1 MQPAVSII
9 VPVYNAET
17 TLRHCVDSIL
27 SQEFTDF
34 ELLLVDDGSQ
44 DSSGNICEEYAGR
57 DARVRVIH
65 QENSGVSAARN
76 NALDRARGEYL
87 QFLDS
92 DDWITPD
99 ATRLLV
105 RTAREHQCDLVIADF
120 YRVIGARVSPKG
132 DIEDDGVLTREE
144 YAAHMMENPADF
156 YYGVLWNKLYRRD
169 IVEEHHL
176 RMDPEVSWCEDFLF
190 NLEYILHAERFC
202 ALQVPIYYYVKTKG
216 SLANQSMT
224 ISRTVKTKLTL
235 FEYYNQFY
243 KRVLDPAEYEK
254 NRLKVYRFLFDAA
267 QDGAVPPPIM
277 PGSRRLGDER
287 VSVSAGA
294 VSGTGLLQ
302 DGYLLRKLMLHYLEP
317 VALKYDLTMRET
329 GLLLCMLQDNAI
341 CTRRELEDFSNLS
354 HRQLAAA
361 LKKLTSRGFL
371 KIDESR
377 RLPGGERELQI
388 EFLPPV
394 EPVLAAIEE
403 AQEEYEQARLSG
415 LTAGERETYETLTAR
430 IRENAREVLGG
441 TPSADG
447 ERETATNYDHKGN

>member
-202 ALQVPIYYYVKTKG
+202 ALQVPIYYYVKTKE

-302 DGYLLRKLMLHYLEP
+302 DGYLFRKLMLHYLEP

-377 RLPGGERELQI
+377 RLPGGERELHI

>member
-156 YYGVLWNKLYRRD
+156 YYGVLWNKLYCRD

-361 LKKLTSRGFL
+361 LKKLTNRGFL

>member
-44 DSSGNICEEYAGR
+44 DSSGSICEEYAGR

>member
-302 DGYLLRKLMLHYLEP
+302 DGYLLRKLMIHYLEP

-354 HRQLAAA
+354 HRQLAAT

-377 RLPGGERELQI
+377 RLPNGEKELQI
-388 EFLPPV
+388 EVLPPV

>member
-361 LKKLTSRGFL
+361 LKKLTNRGFL

>member
-1 MQPAVSII
+1 
-9 VPVYNAET
+9 
-17 TLRHCVDSIL
+17 
-27 SQEFTDF
+27 
-34 ELLLVDDGSQ
+34 
-44 DSSGNICEEYAGR
+44 
-57 DARVRVIH
+57 
-65 QENSGVSAARN
+65 
-76 NALDRARGEYL
+76 
-87 QFLDS
+87 
-92 DDWITPD
+92 
-99 ATRLLV
+99 
-105 RTAREHQCDLVIADF
+105 
-120 YRVIGARVSPKG
+120 
-132 DIEDDGVLTREE
+132 
-144 YAAHMMENPADF
+144 
-156 YYGVLWNKLYRRD
+156 
-169 IVEEHHL
+169 
-176 RMDPEVSWCEDFLF
+176 
-190 NLEYILHAERFC
+190 
-202 ALQVPIYYYVKTKG
+202 
-216 SLANQSMT
+216 MT

-361 LKKLTSRGFL
+361 LNKLTSRGFL

-430 IRENAREVLGG
+430 IRENAREVLG
-441 TPSADG
+441 
-447 ERETATNYDHKGN
+447 